1 MIKFSLLCVVFCL
14 FFTSIYSQNQLE
26 KKYLTVGRKT
36 TVQSNELVKNQDFTA
51 TEYFVQMEPNAG
63 NLSLQK
69 SSVLVEY
76 DNSALYISAM
86 LYDTQP
92 DSIFRQ
98 LTARDDEG
106 TADYFGVLIDCY
118 NDTQTGLGFVVT
130 AAGVQADLK
139 FSKNTEDNSWDA
151 VWKSKVEVL
160 NNGWRVEMKI
170 PYSALRFP
178 KKKNQTWGINF
189 FRYIGR
195 NREVS
200 SWNPANPSAD
210 NLNLGNGELKGIE
223 DIESPVRLSLSPFV
237 AGYLEKYD
245 KNPNS
250 YSLRGGL
257 DLKYGISESFTL
269 DMMLIPDFGQVQSDD
284 KQLNLSPFELYYDE
298 KRPFFTEGTELFS
311 RVDIFYS
318 RRIGGMPRKY
328 FDTEGILMGA
338 EKIEKNPAELQLLN
352 ATKISGK
359 TKKGFS
365 LGFLNG
371 MSQRSEAVITDSISG
386 NKRNYVTQE
395 FTNFNVFVVEQRLK
409 NNSHIS
415 LINTNYFSPK
425 GNYSANVT
433 GTDFSVQNKLNSYS
447 ISGYGALSQ
456 IYDDTLKTEYG
467 HKFGLG
473 FNKISGNLKFSLSH
487 KTLSDKFNPN
497 DMGYLQVNN
506 RTTNTVALSY
516 QIYKPVWRLLNWKAN
531 FTAVNTSQFAPHHY
545 ISTSLYLKGNMTFR
559 NRFSVGGE
567 FWVRPVK
574 GFDFDEARIQ
584 GLVFNLYPGY
594 STGLWISTDYSKK
607 IAGDLGGGYFESKHF
622 NSTGGWIFFDPR
634 WRLNDRLMLI
644 YNFVGIYNY
653 SEIGFAG
660 TSDDETVSFFG
671 RRDQKTITNTLNVQF
686 SVNNHSTF
694 SLRARHYWA
703 PVSYKNFYELDTDG
717 EIHAPIDYYSTDNIN
732 FNSFNIDFV
741 YSWEFAPGSFLTV
754 AWKNQI
760 FTDENF
766 YSYSFSEN
774 LKETLTSPAI
784 NNFSLKILYYF
795 DYGYLKR
802 K

>member
-1 MIKFSLLCVVFCL
+1 
-14 FFTSIYSQNQLE
+14 
-26 KKYLTVGRKT
+26 
-36 TVQSNELVKNQDFTA
+36 
-51 TEYFVQMEPNAG
+51 
-63 NLSLQK
+63 
-69 SSVLVEY
+69 
-76 DNSALYISAM
+76 
-86 LYDTQP
+86 
-92 DSIFRQ
+92 
-98 LTARDDEG
+98 
-106 TADYFGVLIDCY
+106 
-118 NDTQTGLGFVVT
+118 
-130 AAGVQADLK
+130 
-139 FSKNTEDNSWDA
+139 
-151 VWKSKVEVL
+151 
-160 NNGWRVEMKI
+160 
-170 PYSALRFP
+170 
-178 KKKNQTWGINF
+178 
-189 FRYIGR
+189 
-195 NREVS
+195 
-200 SWNPANPSAD
+200 
-210 NLNLGNGELKGIE
+210 
-223 DIESPVRLSLSPFV
+223 
-237 AGYLEKYD
+237 
-245 KNPNS
+245 
-250 YSLRGGL
+250 
-257 DLKYGISESFTL
+257 
-269 DMMLIPDFGQVQSDD
+269 
-284 KQLNLSPFELYYDE
+284 
-298 KRPFFTEGTELFS
+298 
-311 RVDIFYS
+311 
-318 RRIGGMPRKY
+318 
-328 FDTEGILMGA
+328 MGA

-574 GFDFDEARIQ
+574 GFDFDEPRIE